1 MLGSSIVQL
10 LFAQVCWN
18 HGNRVYPRLYLKA
31 ALETITLAI
40 IVTWIFTIYIFKAPE
55 QIWQHPAFVTLGAF
69 NFCFGWYAAARLAPT
84 HRPPASL
91 SHRARA
97 LAASHRDFAP
107 GNYIGLLMNSFI
119 VYFLWRY
126 TILVN
131 MRLKLLQNTYLI
143 DRIAAFWNYVH
154 ALSGSV
160 FLLIFLAGPIKE
172 YAVPMPGEPH
182 PMPPYPAS
190 NPAIPLGNWAWHTV
204 AFFLFVIASYLGF
217 VFTYIESKYGHPST
231 CTRLHPFATFYT
243 IVLTIANLFMMIVYI
258 IQIAADTG
266 GEYGS
271 NNPNAET
278 CNESVIPSVFHASD
292 VYCSYLSGQTVI
304 VTNWF
309 WFLTFMAAP
318 YFVPPELPIT
328 ESYQIGELGDGEA
341 DGIQMH

>member
-1 MLGSSIVQL
+1 
-10 LFAQVCWN
+10 
-18 HGNRVYPRLYLKA
+18 
-31 ALETITLAI
+31 
-40 IVTWIFTIYIFKAPE
+40 
-55 QIWQHPAFVTLGAF
+55 
-69 NFCFGWYAAARLAPT
+69 
-84 HRPPASL
+84 
-91 SHRARA
+91 
-97 LAASHRDFAP
+97 
-107 GNYIGLLMNSFI
+107 MNSFI

-143 DRIAAFWNYVH
+143 DRIAALFNNVH

-204 AFFLFVIASYLGF
+204 AFFFFVFASYLGF

>member
-1 MLGSSIVQL
+1 
-10 LFAQVCWN
+10 
-18 HGNRVYPRLYLKA
+18 
-31 ALETITLAI
+31 
-40 IVTWIFTIYIFKAPE
+40 
-55 QIWQHPAFVTLGAF
+55 
-69 NFCFGWYAAARLAPT
+69 
-84 HRPPASL
+84 
-91 SHRARA
+91 
-97 LAASHRDFAP
+97 
-107 GNYIGLLMNSFI
+107 MNSFI

-131 MRLKLLQNTYLI
+131 MRLKLLQNRCYRI
-143 DRIAAFWNYVH
+143 NRIAAFWNNVH

-204 AFFLFVIASYLGF
+204 AFFFFVIASYLGF

-258 IQIAADTG
+258 IQGAASATG
-266 GEYGS
+266 DYGS

-304 VTNWF
+304 VANWF
-309 WFLTFMAAP
+309 WFLTFIAAP
-318 YFVPPELPIT
+318 FFIPPELPIT

>member
-10 LFAQVCWN
+10 LFAQSA
-18 HGNRVYPRLYLKA
+18 GTNRVYPRLYLKA

-40 IVTWIFTIYIFKAPE
+40 IVTWIFTIYIFKAPD

-69 NFCFGWYAAARLAPT
+69 NFCFGW
-84 HRPPASL
+84 
-91 SHRARA
+91 
-97 LAASHRDFAP
+97 DFAP

-217 VFTYIESKYGHPST
+217 VFTYIESKYGHPSVR
-231 CTRLHPFATFYT
+231 TRLHPFATFYT

-258 IQIAADTG
+258 IQGAASATG
-266 GEYGS
+266 DYGS

-304 VTNWF
+304 VANWF
-309 WFLTFMAAP
+309 WFLTFIAAP
-318 YFVPPELPIT
+318 FFIPPELPIT

>member
-10 LFAQVCWN
+10 LFAQSA
-18 HGNRVYPRLYLKA
+18 GTNRVYPRLYLKA

-40 IVTWIFTIYIFKAPE
+40 IVTWIFTIYIFKAPD

-69 NFCFGWYAAARLAPT
+69 NFCFGW
-84 HRPPASL
+84 
-91 SHRARA
+91 
-97 LAASHRDFAP
+97 DFAP

-217 VFTYIESKYGHPST
+217 VFTYIESKYGHPSVR
-231 CTRLHPFATFYT
+231 TRLHPFATFYT

-258 IQIAADTG
+258 IQGAASATG
-266 GEYGS
+266 DYGS

-278 CNESVIPSVFHASD
+278 CDESVIHSVFHASD

-304 VTNWF
+304 VANWF
-309 WFLTFMAAP
+309 WFLTFIAAP
-318 YFVPPELPIT
+318 FFIPPELPIT